1 MPANAVP
8 TSEGNVEDS
17 PVAKER
23 IGEGFPAKAMIIGIV
38 LLVVV

>member
-1 MPANAVP
+1 VP
-8 TSEGNVEDS
+8 TSAGSVEDP

-23 IGEGFPAKAMIIGIV
+23 IGEGFPAKAMTVGIV